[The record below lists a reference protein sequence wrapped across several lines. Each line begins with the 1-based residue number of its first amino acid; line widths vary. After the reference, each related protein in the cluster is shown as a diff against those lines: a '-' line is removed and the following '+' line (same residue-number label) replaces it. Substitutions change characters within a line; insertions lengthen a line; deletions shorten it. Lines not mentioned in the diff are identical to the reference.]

1 MEREVRYCTTEDG
14 VRIAYA
20 VEGSGPPLMVCPAGF
35 ESFSLHHLLPALQ
48 EFIARLGKGRTLVL
62 YDSRGIGL
70 SQRDADDLTYAAS
83 ARDMRAVAE
92 ASSVG
97 KFALWAG
104 SLSGPRAIE
113 YAARHPDSLTHLI
126 LYGTFARVQAVYP
139 IDSMHSFT
147 SLAASNWDQAS
158 QLFADMGGRRE
169 FPEETAQLAECYRQ
183 STTGEVASKALE
195 QAADSDFSDRL
206 SEIRTPTLVLHRIND
221 PVHPLELGRDMA
233 ARISHARLVTLPGTA
248 QLAALGE
255 PDSVIEAVDAF
266 LGFGGERGDRPDSE
280 TGVSA
285 GGFRTIIFTDI
296 VGHTEMMSRLGD
308 AKGREVLREHEQIT
322 REALKAY
329 SGTELKTMGDG
340 FMASFTSVVKGV
352 ECAIALQRAF
362 AERNEAAAEPLQV
375 RAGLSAGEPI
385 EEEDP
390 DGRPDLFGET
400 VILASRI
407 AAKAEGGEV
416 LVSLAVRELCA
427 GKGFLFADAGAH
439 VMRGFEDPVHVFAVK
454 WRE

>member
-1 MEREVRYCTTEDG
+1 MEREVRYCTAEDG

-20 VEGSGPPLMVCPAGF
+20 VEGSGPPLMVCPAAF
-35 ESFSLHHLLPALQ
+35 ESFSLHHLVPAYQ

-70 SQRDADDLTYAAS
+70 SQRDVDDFTYAAI
-83 ARDMRAVAE
+83 ATDMRAVAE

-104 SLSGPRAIE
+104 TLCGPAGIE
-113 YAARHPDSLTHLI
+113 YAARYPDSLTHLI
-126 LYGTFARVQAVYP
+126 LYGTFARVQAAYP
-139 IDSMHSFT
+139 ADSLRSYIT
-147 SLAASNWDQAS
+147 LAASNWDQAS
-158 QLFADMGGRRE
+158 QLFADLSGRRE
-169 FPEETAQLAECYRQ
+169 FPEETAQLAECFRQ
-183 STTGEVASKALE
+183 STTAEVAIKMIE
-195 QAADSDFSDRL
+195 QAADSDFSERL

-221 PVHPLELGRDMA
+221 PIRPLEASREMA
-233 ARISHARLVTLPGTA
+233 ARITDARLVTLPGTA
-248 QLAALGE
+248 HMAALGD

-266 LGFGGERGDRPDSE
+266 LGVGGEQADQPDSG
-280 TGVSA
+280 TGAAA
-285 GGFRTIIFTDI
+285 GGFRTVIVTDI
-296 VGHTEMMSRLGD
+296 VGHTEMMARLGD
-308 AKGREVLREHEQIT
+308 TKGREVLREHEEIT
-322 REALKAY
+322 REALKAH
-329 SGTELKTMGDG
+329 GGIELKTMGDG
-340 FMASFTSVVKGV
+340 FMASFTSVVKAV

-362 AERNEAAAEPLQV
+362 AERNETAAEPLHV
-375 RAGLSAGEPI
+375 RVGLSAGEPI
-385 EEEDP
+385 EEDGP
-390 DGRPDLFGET
+390 DGRTDLFGET

-407 AAKAEGGEV
+407 AAKAEGSEV

>member
-14 VRIAYA
+14 VRIAYS
-20 VEGSGPPLMVCPAGF
+20 VEGTGPPLMVCPAGF

-169 FPEETAQLAECYRQ
+169 FPEETAQLAECYKQ
-183 STTGEVASKALE
+183 STTAEVATKLIE
-195 QAADSDFSDRL
+195 QNADSDFSDRL
-206 SEIRTPTLVLHRIND
+206 PEIRVPTLVLHRIND
-221 PVHPLELGRDMA
+221 PIHPFEQGREMA
-233 ARISHARLVTLPGTA
+233 ARILDARLVTLPGTA
-248 QLAALGE
+248 QLAALGD

-266 LGFGGERGDRPDSE
+266 LGFGGERSEQPDSG
-280 TGVSA
+280 TSVPVA
-285 GGFRTIIFTDI
+285 GFRTIIFTDI
-296 VGHTEMMSRLGD
+296 VRHTEMMSRLGD
-308 AKGREVLREHEQIT
+308 AKGREVLREHEQVT
-322 REALKAY
+322 REALKAHD
-329 SGTELKTMGDG
+329 GTELKTMGDG
-340 FMASFTSVVKGV
+340 FMASFTSVVKAV
-352 ECAIALQRAF
+352 ECAIALQQAF
-362 AERNEAAAEPLQV
+362 ARRESDEPLSV
-375 RAGLSAGEPI
+375 RVGLNAGEPI
-385 EEEDP
+385 EE
-390 DGRPDLFGET
+390 DGDLFGAT

-407 AAKAEGGEV
+407 AAKADGGEI
-416 LVSLAVRELCA
+416 LVADTIRGLCS
-427 GKGFLFADAGAH
+427 GKGFLFADRGEFVAK
-439 VMRGFEDPVHVFAVK
+439 GFEEPVHLYEVR
-454 WRE
+454 WEQ